1 MNTAL
6 RQLRTADAVID
17 AIGSARIR
25 AITDSSSNVVT
36 NWRGRGLL
44 AHSTYLIVTAELAR
58 IGYWAKPELW
68 GIVSP
73 KKSNGRK
80 K

>member
-1 MNTAL
+1 MPTPL
-6 RQLRTADAVID
+6 RQLRTADDVID
-17 AIGSARIR
+17 AVGSARIR
-25 AITDSSSNVVT
+25 SITDSSSNVVT

-58 IGYWAKPELW
+58 LGYWAKPELW

-73 KKSNGRK
+73 KKNGKARK
-80 K
+80 